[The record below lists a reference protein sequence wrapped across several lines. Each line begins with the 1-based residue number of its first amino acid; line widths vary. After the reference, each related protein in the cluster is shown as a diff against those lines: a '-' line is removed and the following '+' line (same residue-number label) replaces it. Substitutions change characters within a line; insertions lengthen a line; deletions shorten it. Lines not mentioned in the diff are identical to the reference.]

1 MKSKIPITNLE
12 DLLNKQD
19 ELKGKIITRGMRQFT
34 NSNIDRVRKIKQFE
48 EQIES
53 LRNKGK

>member
-34 NSNIDRVRKIKQFE
+34 NSNIDRIRKLKQLE
-48 EQIES
+48 KQIES
-53 LRNKGK
+53 LRNEGK